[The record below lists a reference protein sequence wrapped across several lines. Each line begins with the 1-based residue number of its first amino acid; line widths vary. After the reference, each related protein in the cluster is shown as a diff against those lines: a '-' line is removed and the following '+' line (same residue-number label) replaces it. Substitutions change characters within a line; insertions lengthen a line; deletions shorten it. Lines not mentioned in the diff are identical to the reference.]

1 MVKMFVLSSGQGLPQ
16 LGELALAI
24 VLSAAIGLERELR
37 FKNAGL
43 RTHALVGLGSALFM
57 LVGKYGF
64 YDVLGEHVSLD
75 PSRVAAQV
83 VSGIGFIGGGLI
95 FVRRDAVRGLTT
107 AAVVWVTAAIG
118 MACGAGLPVLAVAV
132 TAGHFLVILGL
143 NLVSRR
149 LPPGGDNASYLRLV
163 YVDGTGTLRDA
174 LVACTRRGFAVT
186 EVAAERAIHGD
197 IADLGRADGRERA
210 EPGPPGGRTVSVTLG
225 LRGTGSITDLTAELS
240 ELPSV
245 LAVNSGDGV
254 DHD

>member
-1 MVKMFVLSSGQGLPQ
+1 MFVLSSGQGLPQ
-16 LGELALAI
+16 IGELALAV

-43 RTHALVGLGSALFM
+43 RTHALVGLGAALFM
-57 LVGKYGF
+57 LVSKYGF
-64 YDVLGEHVSLD
+64 FDVLGEHVSLD

-143 NLVSRR
+143 NVVVRR
-149 LPPGGDNASYLRLV
+149 LPAHGYTMSHLRLV
-163 YVDGTGTLRDA
+163 YLDGTGTLRDA

-186 EVAAERAIHGD
+186 EVAAERAGHGEIPD
-197 IADLGRADGRERA
+197 AGRAHGRERA
-210 EPGPPGGRTVSVTLG
+210 EPGPTGGRTVSVTLG
-225 LRGTGSITDLTAELS
+225 LRGRGSVTDLTAELS
-240 ELPSV
+240 ELPAV
-245 LAVNSGDGV
+245 LAVNAGDGT
-254 DHD
+254 DRD